1 MTGIIHRGTDIFMKD
16 LKNGLHWTTIL
27 SEKLIIAVIGVCTLI
42 AVGDY
47 LWGMWVAQTV
57 ALADLF
63 MLFIFAE
70 VVAMIGAFY
79 STERI
84 PVTLPIIIAITALC
98 RLIILHSKD
107 MDATLLLAEAGG
119 ILILS
124 GAAYVMSLKDKLSLE
139 KMRMKGDR
147 KSFYEE

>member
-1 MTGIIHRGTDIFMKD
+1 MKD

-27 SEKLIIAVIGVCTLI
+27 SEKLIIAIIGVCTLF

-47 LWGMWVAQTV
+47 LWSMWIKQPVS
-57 ALADLF
+57 LADLF

-107 MDATLLLAEAGG
+107 MDATLLIAEAGG

-124 GAAYVMSLKDKLSLE
+124 AAAYLMSLKDKLSLE
-139 KMRMKGDR
+139 KIKMKGDR
-147 KSFYEE
+147 KSFYED

>member
-1 MTGIIHRGTDIFMKD
+1 MTKSDK
-16 LKNGLHWTTIL
+16 LHWTTVL
-27 SEKLIIAVIGVCTLI
+27 TERALIALIGFCTVI

-47 LWGMWVAQTV
+47 LYGMWIAQTV

-79 STERI
+79 NTERI

-98 RLIILHSKD
+98 RLIILHSKEMES
-107 MDATLLLAEAGG
+107 MDLIAEAGAIF
-119 ILILS
+119 ILAGS
-124 GAAYVMSLKDKLSLE
+124 AYLMSLKDKLSLE
-139 KMRMKGDR
+139 KLGKAK
-147 KSFYEE
+147 KSG

>member
-1 MTGIIHRGTDIFMKD
+1 MTKSDK
-16 LKNGLHWTTIL
+16 LHWTTVL
-27 SEKLIIAVIGVCTLI
+27 TERALIALIGFCTVI

-47 LWGMWVAQTV
+47 LYGMWIAQTV

-79 STERI
+79 NTERI

-98 RLIILHSKD
+98 RLIILHSKEMES
-107 MDATLLLAEAGG
+107 MDLIAEAGAIF
-119 ILILS
+119 ILAGS
-124 GAAYVMSLKDKLSLE
+124 AYLMSLKDKLSLE
-139 KMRMKGDR
+139 KLDKAK
-147 KSFYEE
+147 KSG

>member
-1 MTGIIHRGTDIFMKD
+1 MKNK
-16 LKNGLHWTTIL
+16 LGKSLHWTTVI
-27 SEKLIIAVIGVCTLI
+27 SEKLIIAVIGISTLI

-47 LWGMWVAQTV
+47 VYGMWTAKVVT
-57 ALADLF
+57 LADLF

-79 STERI
+79 NTERI

-98 RLIILHSKD
+98 RLIVLHSKEMES
-107 MDATLLLAEAGG
+107 MDLLGEAGA
-119 ILILS
+119 ILILA

-139 KMRMKGDR
+139 KLERTK
-147 KSFYEE
+147 KSG

>member
-1 MTGIIHRGTDIFMKD
+1 MKD
-16 LKNGLHWTTIL
+16 LIKGILKKSDKLHWTTVL
-27 SEKLIIAVIGVCTLI
+27 TERALIALIGLCTVI

-47 LWGMWVAQTV
+47 LYGMWIAQTV

-79 STERI
+79 NTERI

-98 RLIILHSKD
+98 RLIILHSKEMESLD
-107 MDATLLLAEAGG
+107 LIAEAGAIF
-119 ILILS
+119 ILAGS
-124 GAAYVMSLKDKLSLE
+124 AYLMSLKDKLSLE
-139 KMRMKGDR
+139 KLAKTK
-147 KSFYEE
+147 KSG

>member
-1 MTGIIHRGTDIFMKD
+1 MKD

-27 SEKLIIAVIGVCTLI
+27 SEKLIIAIIGICTLF

-47 LWGMWVAQTV
+47 LWSMWIKQTV
-57 ALADLF
+57 SLADLF

-84 PVTLPIIIAITALC
+84 PVTLPTIIGHYSI
-98 RLIILHSKD
+98 
-107 MDATLLLAEAGG
+107 M
-119 ILILS
+119 
-124 GAAYVMSLKDKLSLE
+124 
-139 KMRMKGDR
+139 
-147 KSFYEE
+147 

>member
-1 MTGIIHRGTDIFMKD
+1 MRELIKSLMTKSDK
-16 LKNGLHWTTIL
+16 LHWTTVL
-27 SEKLIIAVIGVCTLI
+27 TERALIALIGFCTVI

-47 LWGMWVAQTV
+47 LYGMWIAQTV

-79 STERI
+79 NTERI

-98 RLIILHSKD
+98 RLIILHSKEMES
-107 MDATLLLAEAGG
+107 MDLIAEAGAIF
-119 ILILS
+119 ILAGS
-124 GAAYVMSLKDKLSLE
+124 AYLMSLKDKLSLE
-139 KMRMKGDR
+139 KLGKTK
-147 KSFYEE
+147 KSG

>member
-1 MTGIIHRGTDIFMKD
+1 MRELIKSLMTKSDK
-16 LKNGLHWTTIL
+16 LHWTTVLTERAMIA
-27 SEKLIIAVIGVCTLI
+27 LIGLCTVI

-47 LWGMWVAQTV
+47 IYGMWIARTV

-79 STERI
+79 NTERI

-98 RLIILHSKD
+98 RLIILHSKEMES
-107 MDATLLLAEAGG
+107 MDLLGEAGAIF
-119 ILILS
+119 ILA
-124 GAAYVMSLKDKLSLE
+124 GAAYLMSLKDKLSLE
-139 KMRMKGDR
+139 KLGKAK
-147 KSFYEE
+147 KSG

>member
-1 MTGIIHRGTDIFMKD
+1 MKKDINK
-16 LKNGLHWTTIL
+16 GLHWTTVV

-42 AVGDY
+42 AVAQYGLD
-47 LWGMWVAQTV
+47 MWNTKTV
-57 ALADLF
+57 LLSDLF

-98 RLIILHSKD
+98 RLIVLHSKE
-107 MDATLLLAEAGG
+107 MDALNVVGESGA
-119 ILILS
+119 ILILA

-139 KMRMKGDR
+139 KLR
-147 KSFYEE
+147 KKLDDESFEN

>member
-1 MTGIIHRGTDIFMKD
+1 MTKSDK
-16 LKNGLHWTTIL
+16 LHWTTVLTERAMIA
-27 SEKLIIAVIGVCTLI
+27 LIGFCTVI

-47 LWGMWVAQTV
+47 LYGMWIAQTV

-79 STERI
+79 NTERI

-98 RLIILHSKD
+98 RLIILHSKEMES
-107 MDATLLLAEAGG
+107 MDLLGEAGAIF
-119 ILILS
+119 ILA

-139 KMRMKGDR
+139 KLGKAKKTG
-147 KSFYEE
+147 

>member
-1 MTGIIHRGTDIFMKD
+1 MKELIKSLMTKSDK
-16 LKNGLHWTTIL
+16 LHWTTVLTERAMIA
-27 SEKLIIAVIGVCTLI
+27 LIGFCTVI

-47 LWGMWVAQTV
+47 LYGMWIAQTV

-79 STERI
+79 NTERI

-98 RLIILHSKD
+98 RLIILHSKEMES
-107 MDATLLLAEAGG
+107 MDLLGEAGAIF
-119 ILILS
+119 ILA

-139 KMRMKGDR
+139 KLGKAKKTG
-147 KSFYEE
+147 

>member
-1 MTGIIHRGTDIFMKD
+1 MKKDINK
-16 LKNGLHWTTIL
+16 GLHWTTVV

-42 AVGDY
+42 AVAQYGLD
-47 LWGMWVAQTV
+47 MWNTKTV
-57 ALADLF
+57 LLSDLF

-98 RLIILHSKD
+98 RLIVLHSKE
-107 MDATLLLAEAGG
+107 MDALNVVGEAGA
-119 ILILS
+119 ILILA

-139 KMRMKGDR
+139 KLR
-147 KSFYEE
+147 KKLDDESFEN